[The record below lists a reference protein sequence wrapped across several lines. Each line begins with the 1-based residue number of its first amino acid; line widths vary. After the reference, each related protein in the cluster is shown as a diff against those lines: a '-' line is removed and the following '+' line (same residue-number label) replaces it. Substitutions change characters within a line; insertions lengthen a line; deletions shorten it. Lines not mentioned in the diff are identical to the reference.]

1 MTEPTPIASR
11 HETRCAAPG
20 CDQPVPRNP
29 RGRPALYHSPA
40 CRAAAYRHTHHDLH
54 APLTVEIDHGSTSAK
69 QRPAGRVW
77 LVRLR
82 RGNRSVIIASGLGRP
97 SADHLAHQINQ
108 LLHPTPLAKPAP
120 TE

>member
-1 MTEPTPIASR
+1 MTDTTTVSSR

-20 CDQPVPRNP
+20 CSEPVTQTG

-40 CRAAAYRHTHHDLH
+40 CRAAAYRQTQPNRG
-54 APLTVEIDHGSTSAK
+54 APLTVEVDHGSTSAK
-69 QRPAGRVW
+69 HRPAGRVW

-82 RGNRSVIIASGLGRP
+82 RGDRAVIVAAGLGRP

-108 LLHPTPLAKPAP
+108 LLHPTPLAKGG
-120 TE
+120 TNE